1 MVVREVR
8 EDLLRGGALL
18 VWFVGGGGGGEGEGV
33 IP

>member
-18 VWFVGGGGGGEGEGV
+18 VWFVGGGGEGEGV

>member
-18 VWFVGGGGGGEGEGV
+18 VWFVGGEGEGV